1 MGGGGVCKIYVSFFK
16 FIESQTERD
25 KERDIDKDRKTRGV
39 EQDTAKG
46 GKTDREREKLVK

>member
-1 MGGGGVCKIYVSFFK
+1 MGGWWVCKIYVSFFK

-39 EQDTAKG
+39 EKDTAKG
-46 GKTDREREKLVK
+46 GKTDREREK